1 MKFDTTLIAPTIYF
15 ANLLGIVPICL
26 LKAKKIKS
34 QKAITPFLWMVFIFS
49 LIEIGI
55 TIYFD
60 IYSDSQYNSAY
71 MFRIYTLFEFLT
83 IYFYF
88 KHVLSATYKLFLRAT
103 AIFFLL
109 LYVYFIF
116 IWNVDEASKTDSYL
130 SLVET
135 FFVLIAAFLWFKN
148 NLEVNNK
155 ISLFSNPDFYYIF
168 GFVFY
173 FSTTIVL
180 FLLTNYIQ
188 NKGYE
193 EFWGFY
199 IFNILFA
206 IVWRILI
213 IIGVWKARTK

>member
-1 MKFDTTLIAPTIYF
+1 MKFNTSLITPTIYF
-15 ANLLGIVPICL
+15 ANFLGIIPICL

-34 QKAITPFLWMVFIFS
+34 QKAITPFLWLVLIIS

-55 TIYFD
+55 TIYFE
-60 IYSDSQYNSAY
+60 IFSNIHYNSAY
-71 MFRIYTLFEFLT
+71 IFRIYTLLEFLT

-88 KHVLSATYKLFLRAT
+88 KNILSSSYTIFFKVT

-109 LYVYFIF
+109 LFAYFIL
-116 IWNVDEASKTDSYL
+116 IWNIDEASKTDSYL

-135 FFVLIAAFLWFKN
+135 FFVLITAFLWFKN
-148 NLEVNNK
+148 NLENDHKV
-155 ISLFSNPDFYYIF
+155 SLFDNPDFYYIF

-180 FLLTNYIQ
+180 FLLTNYLQ
-188 NKGYE
+188 NQGYE

-206 IVWRILI
+206 ILWRVFQ
-213 IIGVWKARTK
+213 IIGVWKARVK